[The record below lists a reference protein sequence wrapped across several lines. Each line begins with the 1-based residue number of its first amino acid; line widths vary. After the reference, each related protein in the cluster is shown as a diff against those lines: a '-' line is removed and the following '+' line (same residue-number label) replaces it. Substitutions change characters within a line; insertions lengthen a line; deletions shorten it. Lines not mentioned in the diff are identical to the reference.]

1 MDNTN
6 ATAAVVLAGQGRAFP
21 TGRSQAHV
29 KIEPGQSPSFAAF
42 EATQEPGLTGPPPHV
57 HRDYDEAWYI
67 IEGRMEFELGDDTH
81 LCPAGSVVIAP
92 RGTAH
97 TFHNPGPDPARM
109 LAILTPQ
116 ALQLIEELGQLAADG
131 PPTPTALRSLLAR
144 HETFTVDHR

>member
-1 MDNTN
+1 MDKTN
-6 ATAAVVLAGQGRAFP
+6 ATAAVVPPGKGRTFP

-29 KIEPGQSPSFAAF
+29 KIEPGHSPGFAAF
-42 EATQEPGLTGPPPHV
+42 EATQEPGLPGPPQHV

-67 IEGRMEFELGDDTH
+67 IEGRMEFALGDDTH

-116 ALQLIEELGQLAADG
+116 ALQLIEELGQLAAAG
-131 PPTPTALRSLLAR
+131 PPPATAVGSLLAR
-144 HETFTVDHR
+144 HETSIVDR